1 MIYTFLPNFQNSSQ
15 QRTTPIP
22 KPRQFI
28 SGRPL
33 SEPPKPSVRTRSSS
47 LTLHDKTNEQ
57 PVADLLDVV
66 HHHPHHKVLD
76 QNPVFPKPIL
86 KKSSDDISVGR
97 PILKRKDSENS
108 LVIPATS
115 GSLAVTTSGG
125 STSTVVSSG
134 SVTVGGSMSS
144 DQVKSGLKSSLKRKS
159 VTKTDDNSLPTTSKP
174 DHVRIRSPSPD
185 LELRPT
191 SGILRSRN
199 SSLGEEEFPQSILKR
214 RNSQDD
220 LIMDGDVSASAGKL

>member
-1 MIYTFLPNFQNSSQ
+1 
-15 QRTTPIP
+15 
-22 KPRQFI
+22 
-28 SGRPL
+28 
-33 SEPPKPSVRTRSSS
+33 
-47 LTLHDKTNEQ
+47 
-57 PVADLLDVV
+57 
-66 HHHPHHKVLD
+66 
-76 QNPVFPKPIL
+76 
-86 KKSSDDISVGR
+86 
-97 PILKRKDSENS
+97 
-108 LVIPATS
+108 
-115 GSLAVTTSGG
+115 
-125 STSTVVSSG
+125 
-134 SVTVGGSMSS
+134 MSS

-220 LIMDGDVSASAGKL
+220 LIMDGDVSASAGTV